1 MIGGCAQGRLSTLS
15 LQGADRG
22 PAAEAT
28 HQHLSESTIQGPR
41 LLGRDLCRAH
51 QWAADQGVPALL
63 LSLLAGRGLFRLA
76 NDDASSGLSSA
87 TCMTM

>member
-1 MIGGCAQGRLSTLS
+1 MIGGRAQGHLGILS

-28 HQHLSESTIQGPR
+28 HRHLSESTIQGPR

-51 QWAADQGVPALL
+51 QWTADQGAPALV
-63 LSLLAGRGLFRLA
+63 
-76 NDDASSGLSSA
+76 
-87 TCMTM
+87 